1 MINPHVVE
9 AITIYFSYFC
19 GVYFVVYFLDVIG
32 LLENTVNKLSD
43 SAFENFKIYSKF
55 RKKMMISSD
64 KSNNLLLTNYEDDI
78 DYFSDEI
85 SEQGDDLKSKIQN
98 KLEINRNNVLNEVVE
113 ETEQEKKVIINF
125 LK

>member
-1 MINPHVVE
+1 
-9 AITIYFSYFC
+9 
-19 GVYFVVYFLDVIG
+19 
-32 LLENTVNKLSD
+32 
-43 SAFENFKIYSKF
+43 
-55 RKKMMISSD
+55 MISSD